1 MRLREQSHFYH
12 IQETISIFKHGIA
25 VFQALVIDGSLAAD
39 ELGAD
44 TGGQHDGLTNVVLLE
59 TDGDGHLLQMHADQ
73 RAADVE
79 ARIGLDLLQRHGMA
93 EAVIGGGGKGA
104 AGLRL
109 GHYIDDFPVGDSLML
124 HNQGAV
130 QMLTALSG
138 DVNAHGSKYAA
149 QSLKDSVC
157 HLGCG
162 PAAHIVSHYFA
173 GGASNYHNLTLV

>member
-1 MRLREQSHFYH
+1 M
-12 IQETISIFKHGIA
+12 
-25 VFQALVIDGSLAAD
+25 
-39 ELGAD
+39 
-44 TGGQHDGLTNVVLLE
+44 
-59 TDGDGHLLQMHADQ
+59 
-73 RAADVE
+73 
-79 ARIGLDLLQRHGMA
+79 
-93 EAVIGGGGKGA
+93 IGGGGKGA

-130 QMLTALSG
+130 QMLAALSG

-173 GGASNYHNLTLV
+173 GGASNYHNLTLVQLGGFRQLTGGIGGFLSNLRQKVFIFYIMNGSCHKNTSFQRIAERLAYTLLANAPVQPNTAICRQGKGSCRQMVLYHIQIFSAIRAF